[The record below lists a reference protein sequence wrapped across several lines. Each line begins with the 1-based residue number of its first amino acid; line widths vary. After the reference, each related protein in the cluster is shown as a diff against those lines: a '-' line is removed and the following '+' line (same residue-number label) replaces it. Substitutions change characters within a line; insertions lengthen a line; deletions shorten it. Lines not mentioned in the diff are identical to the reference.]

1 MNKKVEYRI
10 NNIRAVAILV
20 VVFGHSIILYSS
32 TWNLYETLQTSI
44 ILDNIK
50 EIINIF
56 QMPLF
61 FSLSGY
67 LFSFS
72 RMEQPFGIFLKK
84 KIRRLIIPFIVIGA
98 FWMIP
103 IKMILGYVGYQN
115 YNFIQAVVRMLLNQE
130 NGHLWYLPTLFLLF
144 IIFWIYKKLVRN
156 SIKNDGFL
164 VILLLIIGVFCWRLP
179 SWNVPYLN
187 YIYQY
192 AWSFAFGMMIPKL
205 PQMKN
210 VKYGTFLKIF
220 IFLGVSV
227 AVFIDVI
234 FLERNDSFISLMV
247 VYLFYLII
255 PNKESVILN
264 AISRNSFGMY
274 LFHSPLIYITFT
286 FFPNASP
293 YKVVLLNFVVFG
305 IISYY
310 LTEFARK
317 CKIGFI
323 IGE

>member
-234 FLERNDSFISLMV
+234 FLDRNDSFISLMV

-317 CKIGFI
+317 CKVGFI

>member
-84 KIRRLIIPFIVIGA
+84 KSRRLIIPFIVIGA

-156 SIKNDGFL
+156 SIKVHGK
-164 VILLLIIGVFCWRLP
+164 P
-179 SWNVPYLN
+179 
-187 YIYQY
+187 
-192 AWSFAFGMMIPKL
+192 
-205 PQMKN
+205 
-210 VKYGTFLKIF
+210 
-220 IFLGVSV
+220 
-227 AVFIDVI
+227 
-234 FLERNDSFISLMV
+234 
-247 VYLFYLII
+247 
-255 PNKESVILN
+255 
-264 AISRNSFGMY
+264 
-274 LFHSPLIYITFT
+274 
-286 FFPNASP
+286 
-293 YKVVLLNFVVFG
+293 
-305 IISYY
+305 
-310 LTEFARK
+310 
-317 CKIGFI
+317 
-323 IGE
+323 

>member
-234 FLERNDSFISLMV
+234 FLDRNDSFISLMV